1 MERAQPASPAVVQVP
16 RLPQRQRIVL
26 AELSGVAGRYGNGSD
41 RDRPR
46 DEAVAAVRAVTTDP
60 VLLGIQAGVAL
71 ADPHGISG
79 PTVELLK
86 AAGADMQVA
95 AEHAA
100 EVRARLE
107 RQGARY
113 ENESRR

>member
-1 MERAQPASPAVVQVP
+1 VVHVP
-16 RLPQRQRIVL
+16 SLPQPQRIVL

-46 DEAVAAVRAVTTDP
+46 DEALAAVRSVTTDAR
-60 VLLGIQAGVAL
+60 LLGIQAGVAM

-95 AEHAA
+95 VEHAA
-100 EVRARLE
+100 EVRARME
-107 RQGARY
+107 SQGTRY
-113 ENESRR
+113 DKQAE